1 MRDESFMKEK
11 PVLGLVLS
19 MSLPMVISMLVNALY
34 NIIDSYF
41 VAKISEDAMTALSL
55 VYPVQNFVN
64 AVAIGF
70 GVGINAVI
78 AVHLGAGYRDKAD
91 KAATQGI
98 LLSVLHG
105 ILFTVACIAIMP
117 WFMARYTDNAQIIDL
132 GVRYSTIVFG
142 FSIIINL
149 GLVFEKVF
157 QSVGNMKVTM
167 IALMAGCIVNIILDP
182 LLIFGIGPF
191 PKMNIEGAALATGI
205 GQTVTLA
212 IYLVVYFTR
221 PISVKIRKKYFKPD
235 KSMIGKLYAIGVP
248 AILNLALPSILIS
261 SLNAIFAAFSQT
273 YVFVLGVYYKLQTFL
288 YLTANG
294 LVQGMRPLIGYNYGA
309 REYKRVK
316 KIYTVVLSLSAVIM
330 LVGTVIC
337 LAIPDRLIGL
347 FTTNADTIACGATAL
362 RIISGGFVVSAVSVT
377 SSGALEGLNKGV
389 PSLIISLMRYMIVI
403 VPAAF
408 LLSRV
413 FGATGVWHAFWIA
426 ELITAVCAFFIYKRS
441 VKVKTA

>member
-1 MRDESFMKEK
+1 
-11 PVLGLVLS
+11 
-19 MSLPMVISMLVNALY
+19 
-34 NIIDSYF
+34 
-41 VAKISEDAMTALSL
+41 
-55 VYPVQNFVN
+55 
-64 AVAIGF
+64 
-70 GVGINAVI
+70 
-78 AVHLGAGYRDKAD
+78 
-91 KAATQGI
+91 
-98 LLSVLHG
+98 
-105 ILFTVACIAIMP
+105 
-117 WFMARYTDNAQIIDL
+117 
-132 GVRYSTIVFG
+132 
-142 FSIIINL
+142 
-149 GLVFEKVF
+149 
-157 QSVGNMKVTM
+157 
-167 IALMAGCIVNIILDP
+167 
-182 LLIFGIGPF
+182 
-191 PKMNIEGAALATGI
+191 MNIEGAALATGI